1 MMPNVIQQSPVT
13 GLFSKCDISVSDYLA
28 VGFCRSQ
35 IYGCTVINHTGPTL
49 IKLTGTILK

>member
-13 GLFSKCDISVSDYLA
+13 GLFSKWDISVSDYLA